1 VIDVTQRERRAELL
15 ARGAD
20 EWRDASSPVR
30 VEAREALRGALWSAP
45 GIEIA
50 LDNVLWDL
58 DEPRARSLC
67 GLQETFQSPPVFVIL
82 PGNVIGPAISSAYCA
97 AAAGSRAILKSAH
110 GERRLAEIVAGQFD
124 RLGPP
129 LAATLESRYW
139 QGGDEAL
146 ETALLPSVRRV
157 VAFGSNETLARL
169 RARVDAASFVGY
181 GESHSIGVMTAA
193 ADIGVAAFETAKDVC
208 LFDQAGC
215 MSPQTIYVEGDDGRA
230 VLFAHALAAALSEA
244 GRSLGRGRP
253 QIDEAAAVAAYV
265 RHFAVTAVAPRT
277 HGLDTVL
284 IGPPVEGCPEF
295 VVAVEPSGP
304 PTCAAFGRIVSIKPY
319 RNAEELGVLVGRHP
333 GALDTAGTA
342 GETAPSLDAVL
353 KQRFTRTCLLGNMQ
367 RPPFGY
373 RPSIA
378 DFA

>member
-1 VIDVTQRERRAELL
+1 MIDVKQREHRAELL

-30 VEAREALRGALWSAP
+30 VEAREALRGAIWSAP
-45 GIEIA
+45 TVEIA

-67 GLQETFQSPPVFVIL
+67 AHQTTLERRPVVVIL

-97 AAAGSRAILKSAH
+97 AAAGSRAILKSAR
-110 GERRLAEIVAGQFD
+110 GERRLAEIVARQFD

-129 LAATLESRYW
+129 LAGTLEPRYW

-146 ETALLPSVRRV
+146 EAVLLPSVRRV
-157 VAFGSNETLARL
+157 VAFGSSETFATL
-169 RARVDAASFVGY
+169 RPRVDAASFVGY
-181 GESHSIGVMTAA
+181 GEAHSIGVVTAA
-193 ADIGVAAFETAKDVC
+193 ADVKAAAFEAAKDVC

-230 VLFAHALAAALSEA
+230 VLFAHALAAALRKA
-244 GRSLGRGRP
+244 GRNLVKGSP

-265 RHFAVTAVAPRT
+265 RHFAVTAVTPRT

-284 IGPPVEGCPEF
+284 IGPSLEGCPEF
-295 VVAVEPSGP
+295 VVAVEASGP
-304 PTCAAFGRIVSIKPY
+304 PTCAGFGRIVSIKPY
-319 RNAEELGVLVGRHP
+319 RNPEELGVLVDRHT
-333 GALDTAGTA
+333 GDLDTAGTA
-342 GETAPSLDAVL
+342 GATAPELDAVL
-353 KQRFTRTCLLGNMQ
+353 RHLLRRTCLLGNMQ

>member
-1 VIDVTQRERRAELL
+1 MIDVKRHERRAELL

-20 EWRDASSPVR
+20 EWRDASSGVR

-45 GIEIA
+45 AVEIA

-58 DEPRARSLC
+58 DEPRARVLC
-67 GLQETFQSPPVFVIL
+67 AHEATPQRPPVVVIL
-82 PGNVIGPAISSAYCA
+82 PGNVIGPAIASAYCA
-97 AAAGSRAILKSAH
+97 AAARAPAILKSAR
-110 GERRLAEIVAGQFD
+110 GERRLAEIVARQFD

-129 LAATLESRYW
+129 LAQTLESRYW
-139 QGGDEAL
+139 EGGDEDL
-146 ETALLPSVRRV
+146 EAALLPSVRRV
-157 VAFGSNETLARL
+157 VAFGSNETLAHL
-169 RARVDAASFVGY
+169 RPRVDGMSFIAY
-181 GESHSIGVMTAA
+181 GESHSIGVVTAA
-193 ADIGVAAFETAKDVC
+193 ADVEVAAFEAAKDVC

-215 MSPQTIYVEGDDGRA
+215 MSPQTIYLEGDDGRA
-230 VLFAHALAAALSEA
+230 VLFAHALAGALREA
-244 GRSLGRGRP
+244 GRCLVKGRP

-284 IGPPVEGCPEF
+284 IGPRVEGCPEF
-295 VVAVEPSGP
+295 VIAVEPPGP
-304 PTCAAFGRIVSIKPY
+304 PTCAGFGRIVSIKPY

-342 GETAPSLDAVL
+342 GETAPELDAVL
-353 KQRFTRTCLLGNMQ
+353 RRRFTRTCLLGNMQ